1 MMSARLLDLFAPP
14 IRFRTVSKGG
24 NRAGLLVHR
33 ICLLLMV
40 MPAAFANGAPDAS
53 AISAAAPAGLG
64 SFDTINHLGE
74 AEQQTALRTGQLLAH
89 RRAADPFGNVIRG
102 PYKALP
108 PVVKHPVAAGQPTAA
123 APALHVPTIE
133 QAVQELSIGAVN
145 VGSHEILVGSRS
157 IREGDLLILESEGR
171 QFIVWVQDIGVRG
184 VTFCDIDMQKHLL
197 KPFGAG
203 PKDLTPDSVQEISSI
218 INLLPKDAPR

>member
-1 MMSARLLDLFAPP
+1 MSGQLLDLFAPP

-40 MPAAFANGAPDAS
+40 MPAAFANAAPDAS

-108 PVVKHPVAAGQPTAA
+108 PVVEHPVAAAGQPTAA
-123 APALHVPTIE
+123 APAVHVPTIE

-145 VGSHEILVGSRS
+145 VGAHEILVGSRS
-157 IREGDLLILESEGR
+157 IREGDLLVLESEGR
-171 QFIVWVQDIGVRG
+171 QFVVWVQDIGVRG
-184 VTFCDIDMQKHLL
+184 VTFCDIDLQKHLL
-197 KPFGAG
+197 KPFGSG
-203 PKDLTPDSVQEISSI
+203 PRDLTPDSVQGISSI
-218 INLLPKDAPR
+218 INLLPTNEPR

>member
-1 MMSARLLDLFAPP
+1 MMSARLLDLFALP
-14 IRFRTVSKGG
+14 ITFRTVSKCG
-24 NRAGLLVHR
+24 NRASLLTHG

-40 MPAAFANGAPDAS
+40 TPAAFANAAPDAS
-53 AISAAAPAGLG
+53 AISAAAPAGPGL
-64 SFDTINHLGE
+64 FTINHLGE
-74 AEQQTALRTGQLLAH
+74 TEQQTALRSGQLLAH

-108 PVVKHPVAAGQPTAA
+108 PVVERPVAAGQPTAV
-123 APALHVPTIE
+123 APAVHVPTIE

-145 VGSHEILVGSRS
+145 VGAHEILVGSRS

-171 QFIVWVQDIGVRG
+171 QFVVWVQDIGVRG

-197 KPFGAG
+197 KPFGSG
-203 PKDLTPDSVQEISSI
+203 PKDLTPDSVQGISSI
-218 INLLPKDAPR
+218 INLLPTDAPR